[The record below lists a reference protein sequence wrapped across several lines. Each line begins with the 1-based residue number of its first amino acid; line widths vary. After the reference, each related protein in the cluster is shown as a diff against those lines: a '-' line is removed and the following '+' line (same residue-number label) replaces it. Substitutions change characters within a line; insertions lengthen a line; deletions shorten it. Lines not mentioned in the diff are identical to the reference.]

1 METFSV
7 GPGLADKRADTGL
20 LFSGLA
26 RHSLFG
32 RPRLTCMLHHETG
45 VIERLELRK
54 LSVHDHA
61 LVERGTRFTTSCHSC
76 FNENYVTCGV
86 KAQCFNL
93 KIWP

>member
-1 METFSV
+1 METFS
-7 GPGLADKRADTGL
+7 GGAGLADNRADTGL
-20 LFSGLA
+20 LLSGLA
-26 RHSLFG
+26 
-32 RPRLTCMLHHETG
+32 LTRYWADLPLLCMLHHETG

-61 LVERGTRFTTSCHSC
+61 LVERGTRFTTSRHSC
-76 FNENYVTCGV
+76 FNENDVTCGV